1 MSSSNGHALPNLMA
15 TLPDFL
21 PSYVLSSCSEWPCAS
36 DGIQEL
42 RLVSKEI
49 GAIAETAIT
58 ACTLE
63 VGGDPCIAPERV
75 AQLVRSA
82 RLNHLTVTVKLSEG
96 EDGSRLHDGG
106 KIVCRS

>member
-1 MSSSNGHALPNLMA
+1 MA

-21 PSYVLSSCSEWPCAS
+21 PSYVLKGCSEWPCVS

-49 GAIAETAIT
+49 RAIAETAIT
-58 ACTLE
+58 SCSLE
-63 VGGDPCIAPERV
+63 VGDDPSITPERV

-96 EDGSRLHDGG
+96 EDGSHAH
-106 KIVCRS
+106 RSRYV